1 MIRRVAEK
9 IHDDPPTWKD
19 WLHASTAA
27 VTLAAVLVQGGRMI
41 ERMDAITKALDA
53 DAATIRTLG
62 GDMARLQ
69 LEVETGNGKDAL
81 HEERLR
87 SLQQQL
93 DEMRARV
100 RGLR

>member
-19 WLHASTAA
+19 WLHAATAA

-41 ERMDAITKALDA
+41 ERMDAITRALDA

-69 LEVETGNGKDAL
+69 REVETGNGKDAL